1 MNVPKLHH
9 YLAEAYL
16 KRFTDENGDLW
27 VLDRR
32 TADIRRQRPEVTAAE
47 RELYTLDLP
56 EAPDR
61 RVETLLAETVDGPG
75 LRVIGAIAGGGE
87 LEEAD
92 RAPLAAFVAGLLLRT
107 PSFREQHRQFGEQ
120 MRGALRGWGVE
131 PLEMDAGLDAR
142 PSEPGGVRTDVL
154 LSFIEEARN
163 TRRPYQN
170 EFVSMMLGLLPL
182 ITQTILTMDWV
193 IAKAP
198 PKKTFVTSD
207 SPVVIGRPQGQSPL
221 LGVGLSTLGAE
232 KVIPLTSGIALLIR
246 DMTDTPRVR
255 YGMIDRD
262 RIRRVNEV
270 LVRQSERFSMAHS
283 APLLE
288 SIRRHT
294 NLEPAPPLRVQ
305 MGGGPTSEG
314 TPK

>member
-1 MNVPKLHH
+1 MKVPKLHH

-75 LRVIGAIAGGGE
+75 LRVIAAIAGGGE

-120 MRGALRGWGVE
+120 MRGALRRWG
-131 PLEMDAGLDAR
+131 
-142 PSEPGGVRTDVL
+142 
-154 LSFIEEARN
+154 
-163 TRRPYQN
+163 
-170 EFVSMMLGLLPL
+170 
-182 ITQTILTMDWV
+182 
-193 IAKAP
+193 
-198 PKKTFVTSD
+198 
-207 SPVVIGRPQGQSPL
+207 
-221 LGVGLSTLGAE
+221 
-232 KVIPLTSGIALLIR
+232 
-246 DMTDTPRVR
+246 
-255 YGMIDRD
+255 
-262 RIRRVNEV
+262 
-270 LVRQSERFSMAHS
+270 
-283 APLLE
+283 
-288 SIRRHT
+288 
-294 NLEPAPPLRVQ
+294 
-305 MGGGPTSEG
+305 
-314 TPK
+314 